1 MQLFI
6 YRKFESDTAE
16 EKLMSKIEELIDVT
30 LDNLY
35 ATTRS
40 SLEKLLQKSTY
51 QITIEELSKAYRDM
65 ASLKEGVSAA
75 NEHFKKITAI
85 SYDEPNF
92 WSVMQGGGKGID
104 SIMREINLARKFY
117 NESKIETDAERREGF
132 ERLVRNHILNAVRYM
147 SDTEASF
154 LSFIEHIKLAKA
166 LSVIPVKERQA
177 VAKELQDQG
186 MTDLLSSLKTAED
199 AYYRKDF
206 RGCCA
211 SSRIIIESLIGK
223 LVEKSGERKS
233 DNFGE
238 NKKVVETKR
247 LLDAGILGI
256 IGSLW
261 DLLSRMGSHPISAV
275 DEKMCEF
282 CFLQTIV
289 VLSYLLSVYKTI
301 TPAEK

>member
-1 MQLFI
+1 
-6 YRKFESDTAE
+6 
-16 EKLMSKIEELIDVT
+16 MSKIEELIDTT
-30 LDNLY
+30 LDQLY
-35 ATTRS
+35 TATRS
-40 SLEKLLQKSTY
+40 SLEKLLQKSVY

-65 ASLKEGVSAA
+65 ALLKESVSAA
-75 NEHFKKITAI
+75 NEYFKKITGI

-104 SIMREINLARKFY
+104 NIMKEINLARKFY

-132 ERLVRNHILNAVRYM
+132 ERLVRNHILNAVRCM

-154 LSFIEHIKLAKA
+154 ISFVEHVKLAKA

-177 VAKELQDQG
+177 VAKELQDLG

-199 AYYRKDF
+199 AFYRKDF

-211 SSRIIIESLIGK
+211 SSRIIIEGLIGK

-233 DNFGE
+233 DSFGE
-238 NKKVVETKR
+238 NKKVVENKR

-261 DLLSRMGSHPISAV
+261 DLLSRMGSHPISTI
-275 DEKMCEF
+275 DEKICEF

-289 VLSYLLSVYKTI
+289 VLSYLLSIYKAI
-301 TPAEK
+301 PPSEK